1 MNYNRVQLAGNLTR
15 DPEIKYLPSGV
26 PIASFTIASTRKWK
40 SESGEKKEET
50 AFVDCTAFGK
60 TAEVIVQYHKKGHP
74 IFIEGRLKLDQWDDK
89 ASGQKRSKLTV
100 IAESFQFL
108 KAFDGADNGAAAT
121 PAPARGKFALTKA
134 GGTKVAADGKEE
146 EDSVPF

>member
-1 MNYNRVQLAGNLTR
+1 MQYNKVQLAGNLTR
-15 DPEIKYLPSGV
+15 DPEMKYLPSGMA
-26 PIASFTIASTRKWK
+26 IASFSIATTRKWK
-40 SESGEKKEET
+40 DANGAPKEET
-50 AFVDCTAFGK
+50 AFVDCTAFGR

-89 ASGQKRSKLTV
+89 TSGQKRSKLTV

-108 KAFDGADNGAAAT
+108 KAYDGADNGADAPAAA
-121 PAPARGKFALTKA
+121 PAARGKFALTKA
-134 GGTKVAADGKEE
+134 GGAKVADKEE

>member
-89 ASGQKRSKLTV
+89 TSGQKRSKLTV

-108 KAFDGADNGAAAT
+108 KAFDGADNGASAAT
-121 PAPARGKFALTKA
+121 PAPARGKFALTKS
-134 GGTKVAADGKEE
+134 GVKMGVATVD
-146 EDSVPF
+146 DSEVPF